1 MAAAADAVAK
11 QYADMIT
18 MPVFGVVFDA
28 YFDGGAGASQ
38 FAPLYEVIRTR
49 EEIEERSGNALEDPH
64 FKVGEECEALFAHIE
79 ADGAYDL
86 VDVYFEALCERLRT
100 RLGVRVAAGSS
111 EGELRYLLLDD

>member
-1 MAAAADAVAK
+1 VAAAADAVAK